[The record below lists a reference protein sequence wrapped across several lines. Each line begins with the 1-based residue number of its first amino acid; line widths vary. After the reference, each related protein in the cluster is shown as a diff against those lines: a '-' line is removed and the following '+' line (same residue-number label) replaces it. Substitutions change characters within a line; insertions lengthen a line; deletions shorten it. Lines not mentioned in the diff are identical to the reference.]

1 MGYGGNSSRALNAV
15 TTAITAALGG
25 QTDLQVVTNTLAP
38 YAAQVIG
45 QEFGHGENKNTAAQL
60 VSHAILGATLAYIN
74 GGDPTAGGSAAVAS
88 EAAANYLTNQLAEKY
103 KDDPKY
109 FVNGE
114 FQANLL
120 SETEKAQIR
129 DLTAGIGAVIGGAV
143 GDSTYN
149 AQLAGVIG
157 QNAVENNGF
166 SIIDENYGKVVK
178 ENTKVKFSCPT
189 GYVCPIPEKT
199 LGEKTLL
206 VINDLT
212 IRQLAAA
219 MGAEY
224 DPITKEH
231 LTPKEIQDAKVAML
245 GLGFSKTLSGPIKL
259 TDNTL
264 AAIEKKYG
272 SDIAAKITNN
282 FYRDDDLLS
291 PYLNRADF
299 RWQPSQIGNI
309 HVLESIM
316 KRGGVELKQGV
327 SVEQVFKGVIQ
338 KPINE
343 RPDPSTYLSQSYINK
358 HLSEFDS
365 GVTRIMVDT
374 SFNKYGI
381 GQIDGTSFVMTKR
394 EADAIIRAANND
406 PVKIANALG
415 IPQGQ
420 LKTGGLVRID
430 ISNPKS
436 AGLRLP
442 SGNEAGANSQ
452 WIPGGKLPNGS
463 LEAVIDA
470 PKVTKNMLKVKKI
483 GN

>member
-1 MGYGGNSSRALNAV
+1 MFFFL
-15 TTAITAALGG
+15 L
-25 QTDLQVVTNTLAP
+25 LL
-38 YAAQVIG
+38 
-45 QEFGHGENKNTAAQL
+45 FGFL
-60 VSHAILGATLAYIN
+60 
-74 GGDPTAGGSAAVAS
+74 
-88 EAAANYLTNQLAEKY
+88 
-103 KDDPKY
+103 
-109 FVNGE
+109 F
-114 FQANLL
+114 F
-120 SETEKAQIR
+120 
-129 DLTAGIGAVIGGAV
+129 
-143 GDSTYN
+143 
-149 AQLAGVIG
+149 
-157 QNAVENNGF
+157 F
-166 SIIDENYGKVVK
+166 ENYGKVVK
-178 ENTKVKFSCPT
+178 ENKKENWSCPT